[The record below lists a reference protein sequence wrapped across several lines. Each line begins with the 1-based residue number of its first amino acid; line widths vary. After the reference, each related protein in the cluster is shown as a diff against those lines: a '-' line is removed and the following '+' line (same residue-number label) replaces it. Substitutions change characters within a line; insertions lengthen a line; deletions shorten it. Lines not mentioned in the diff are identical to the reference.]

1 MTKEEYMEQLRTKL
15 KRLPKEDFIKA
26 IEYFEEYFAEA
37 GEENTTQAI
46 EDLGSPQEAADQII
60 REVAIDHGKSGE
72 AKKDVRK
79 GINGVWVVILA
90 IFASPIAL
98 PFIFAAVVMLLA
110 LLIVVILF
118 LAAIGLSGVAF
129 VVSAPITLIGAVM
142 MIPHSIPVALVCAG
156 IGLTSMALG
165 VLIVYASYLWVRKF
179 LYWVVLT
186 FSKKFA
192 KGGKKS
198 EVE

>member
-110 LLIVVILF
+110 LLIVVISF